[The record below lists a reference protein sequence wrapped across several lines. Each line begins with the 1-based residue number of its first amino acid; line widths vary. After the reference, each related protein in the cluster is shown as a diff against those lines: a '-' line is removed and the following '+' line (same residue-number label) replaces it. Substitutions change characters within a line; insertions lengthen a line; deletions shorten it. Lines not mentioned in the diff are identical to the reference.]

1 MADILLVCC
10 GNEPGEWKMQVGGT
24 KSTRLSSWLIQGPGA
39 AKMIVA
45 AVHDRWVVASG
56 GKIMLG
62 RIVLPN

>member
-1 MADILLVCC
+1 MATILLVCF
-10 GNEPGEWKMQVGGT
+10 GNAIGDWKMQMGIE

-62 RIVLPN
+62 RIMLPN